1 MDDATT
7 PICEGKVTVGLD
19 LGDKY
24 TQVCVLDSGGEVIEE
39 ARRLAR

>member
-7 PICEGKVTVGLD
+7 PIGKDKVTVGLD

-24 TQVCVLDSGGEVIEE
+24 TQVCVLDSDGEVIEVGGKF
-39 ARRLAR
+39 RS